1 MKAKEILTVILVV
14 AIAGVAV
21 LVLPGCN
28 ALANQDRAAAARLQ
42 AEAELAR
49 AEASRETAKAQAE
62 ADRVKAQAEAETQR
76 QRALAEKTQAEADAY
91 QKRLQADATAAAE
104 RSALRQ
110 SERDAAYERTLGLL
124 PFVLLIAGVIAVGA
138 LAVVS
143 LAGRPQRA
151 QQVDPSV
158 VFLLRQQDQ
167 RLAELE
173 RATYHAIAMTQRQ
186 QLTNSTM
193 PVIIYEEKSHVQQ

>member
-1 MKAKEILTVILVV
+1 MKTRAILTGIVAAVIL
-14 AIAGVAV
+14 AAAV
-21 LVLPGCN
+21 MTLPGCN
-28 ALANQDRAAAARLQ
+28 TAADEQRAQAARLQ
-42 AEAELAR
+42 TEAELAR

-124 PFVLLIAGVIAVGA
+124 PFVLLITGLVAIGG
-138 LAVVS
+138 LAVVV
-143 LAGRPQRA
+143 LANRFTQRPP
-151 QQVDPSV
+151 VDPGV
-158 VFLLRQQDQ
+158 VLLLHQQNQ
-167 RLAELE
+167 RLQELE
-173 RATYHAIAMTQRQ
+173 RATYHQIAMEQRR
-186 QLTNSTM
+186 QLPASSHA
-193 PVIIYEEKSHVQQ
+193 PIIIYEEVRHAQ